1 TLPVVRRGGG
11 LRALLP
17 GGGAR
22 SRLGLLTDGHLGRGL
37 LGAPPTYARTPLT
50 SARLSAET
58 VSVGTAPG
66 APVSDVPVTAADG
79 SRGALHDWL
88 GGPGGELLVLL
99 VAPGTGVWD
108 SRHWLS
114 AGMMPELASAVAE
127 LPLRATLLVA
137 ESYPEAAAH
146 TVLAIRADG
155 HLAAAFPAGRPHALR
170 ACAEA
175 VRGGA
180 HT

>member
-1 TLPVVRRGGG
+1 M
-11 LRALLP
+11 
-17 GGGAR
+17 
-22 SRLGLLTDGHLGRGL
+22 
-37 LGAPPTYARTPLT
+37 
-50 SARLSAET
+50 
-58 VSVGTAPG
+58 
-66 APVSDVPVTAADG
+66 SDVPVTATDG
-79 SRGALHDWL
+79 SRGALRDWL

-180 HT
+180 